1 MADLGQAYVQIV
13 PSAKGISGQIQQVL
27 DPEAQ
32 SAGKSAGT
40 NIGQQIGSF
49 AKKAVVALGVGEV
62 VSKAIT
68 DGMDFETGMAKVS
81 TLFSGTTAEFQSLQK
96 EIMNISSETGVAAAQ
111 LAEAAY
117 SAESASVPMGNLG
130 SMIKAS
136 SQLATA
142 GFTDIDT
149 ALSATAKT
157 MNAYGMMSD
166 DVAATQA
173 NMEKVQRVLIQTQN
187 KGITTVGELGASLA
201 QVTPT
206 AAAFGVSF
214 EQIGASLAGMTAQGT
229 PTAQATTQ
237 LNSLIAELGKN
248 GTQASKNLQEAAKGT
263 QWAGMSFVEMMNNG
277 ADLNDVLGLMQGLA
291 DKNGVAM
298 VDMFSSIEAGKAA
311 MSITNS
317 DWVGN
322 MEAMATEADVVGEAF
337 GTMADTASFKMDRL
351 KNTLKNMGIEAFL
364 AVADELTA
372 VISGFASVVEAVWPS
387 LQAVGSALFAVVT
400 AALNTISTMLG
411 LDESFSATDAI
422 ASVLTTIFNAIASAL
437 TWVADN
443 MNALLPIAAAVG
455 IAFLAITAPFYAVIA
470 VIGLV
475 VKAFVNLWNTNE
487 EFRTAI
493 TEIWEGIKAK
503 FEEFGQGILDRLNA
517 MGFDFENFG
526 DVVQGIWQGLCDFLG
541 PVLEGAFEVIST
553 VLGTVLDVLTG
564 LFDVFAG
571 IFTGNWEQA
580 WTGVKEISSGIWNG
594 IKSVFSTVLNMLKSI
609 ADVFLGWF
617 GTDWDTV
624 WTSVKTFF
632 VNTWN
637 SIKTFFT
644 NAINGIKSVATTVW
658 NAISGFF
665 TTVLTTIKTT
675 FTTVWT
681 AIKTFVTNA
690 WNGIKEKATE
700 IWNNIKSVIT
710 EKITD
715 IKSNV
720 QEKFQSIKDTV
731 TEKFN
736 DIKSK
741 AQEVWNSIKQKITQ
755 PIEDA
760 KEGVRRAINTMKGF
774 FNFSWSLPKIKLPHF
789 SISGSFSLNPP
800 KIPRFSVS
808 WYKKAYEDPI
818 IFTKP
823 TVLPTAAGFKGFGDG
838 NGAEVVLGLDRLREM
853 TGPTVTNNITVNA
866 APGMNVRELA
876 ERVAEQ
882 IEHRTEQKKA
892 VFA

>member
-49 AKKAVVALGVGEV
+49 AKKAVVALGVGKV

-81 TLFSGTTAEFQSLQK
+81 TLFSGTTAEFQALQK

-248 GTQASKNLQEAAKGT
+248 GTQASKNLQKAAKGT

-337 GTMADTASFKMDRL
+337 ETMADTASFKMERL

-364 AVADELTA
+364 AVADGLTA
-372 VISGFASVVEAVWPS
+372 VISGFASVIDAVWPS
-387 LQAVGSALFAVVT
+387 LQAVGSALSAVAT
-400 AALNTISTMLG
+400 AAWNTISTMLG

-422 ASVLTTIFNAIASAL
+422 ASVLTTVFNAIASAL

-443 MNALLPIAAAVG
+443 MNALLPIVAAIG
-455 IAFLAITAPFYAVIA
+455 IAFLAVTAPLDAVVA
-470 VIGLV
+470 VIGV
-475 VKAFVNLWNTNE
+475 VVAAFINLWNTNE

-493 TEIWEGIKAK
+493 IEIWEGIKAK
-503 FEEFGQGILDRLNA
+503 FEEFGQGVLDRLNA

-541 PVLEGAFEVIST
+541 PVLVNAFEVVSGL
-553 VLGTVLDVLTG
+553 LGTALDTLLG
-564 LFDVFAG
+564 LWDFFRAVFSGDWDA
-571 IFTGNWEQA
+571 A
-580 WTGVKEISSGIWNG
+580 WTAIKGVFDTQWNG
-594 IKSVFSTVLNMLKSI
+594 IKQILEDALAK
-609 ADVFLGWF
+609 
-617 GTDWDTV
+617 
-624 WTSVKTFF
+624 
-632 VNTWN
+632 
-637 SIKTFFT
+637 
-644 NAINGIKSVATTVW
+644 
-658 NAISGFF
+658 
-665 TTVLTTIKTT
+665 
-675 FTTVWT
+675 
-681 AIKTFVTNA
+681 
-690 WNGIKEKATE
+690 IKEKVAEIWQQVKEKISEVLNSINEKVAEVWNNIKQKISEILSSIKEKVAE

-715 IKSNV
+715 IKSSV

-731 TEKFN
+731 AEKFN

-800 KIPRFSVS
+800 KIPSFSVS

>member
-49 AKKAVVALGVGEV
+49 AKKAVVALGVGKV

-248 GTQASKNLQEAAKGT
+248 GTQASKNLQKAAKGT

-387 LQAVGSALFAVVT
+387 LQAVGSALSAVVT
-400 AALNTISTMLG
+400 AAWSTISTMLG

-422 ASVLTTIFNAIASAL
+422 ASVLTTVFNAIASAL

-443 MNALLPIAAAVG
+443 MNAVLPIAAAVG
-455 IAFLAITAPFYAVIA
+455 IAFLAITAPFDAVIA
-470 VIGLV
+470 VIGV
-475 VKAFVNLWNTNE
+475 VVAAFVNLWNTNE

-541 PVLEGAFEVIST
+541 PVLEGAFEVVSGL
-553 VLGTVLDVLTG
+553 LGTALDTLLG
-564 LFDVFAG
+564 LWDFFHA
-571 IFTGNWEQA
+571 
-580 WTGVKEISSGIWNG
+580 
-594 IKSVFSTVLNMLKSI
+594 VFS
-609 ADVFLGWF
+609 G
-617 GTDWDTV
+617 DWD
-624 WTSVKTFF
+624 
-632 VNTWN
+632 
-637 SIKTFFT
+637 
-644 NAINGIKSVATTVW
+644 AA
-658 NAISGFF
+658 
-665 TTVLTTIKTT
+665 
-675 FTTVWT
+675 WT
-681 AIKTFVTNA
+681 AIKGVFDTQWSGIKEILEDALAKIKEKVAEIWDEIKEKISEVLGSIKEKVFEVWNNIKEKISEIL
-690 WNGIKEKATE
+690 NGIKEKATE
-700 IWNNIKSVIT
+700 IWNNIKSTIT

-715 IKSNV
+715 IKSKV
-720 QEKFQSIKDTV
+720 QEKFSDIKQTV

-741 AQEVWNSIKQKITQ
+741 AQEVWDSIKQKITQ

-800 KIPRFSVS
+800 KIPSFSVS

>member
-49 AKKAVVALGVGEV
+49 AKKAVVALGVGKV

-248 GTQASKNLQEAAKGT
+248 GTQASKNLQKAAKGT

-337 GTMADTASFKMDRL
+337 ETMADTASFKMERL

-364 AVADELTA
+364 AVADGLTA
-372 VISGFASVVEAVWPS
+372 VISGFASVIDAVWPS
-387 LQAVGSALFAVVT
+387 LQAVGSALSAVAT
-400 AALNTISTMLG
+400 AAWNTISTMLG

-422 ASVLTTIFNAIASAL
+422 ASVLTTVFNAIASAL

-443 MNALLPIAAAVG
+443 MNALLPIVAAIG
-455 IAFLAITAPFYAVIA
+455 IAFLAVTAPLDAVVA
-470 VIGLV
+470 VIGV
-475 VKAFVNLWNTNE
+475 VVAAFINLWNTNE

-493 TEIWEGIKAK
+493 IEIWEGIKAK
-503 FEEFGQGILDRLNA
+503 FEEFGQGVLDRLNA

-541 PVLEGAFEVIST
+541 PVLVNAFEVVSGL
-553 VLGTVLDVLTG
+553 LGTALDTLLG
-564 LFDVFAG
+564 LWDFFRAVFSGDWDA
-571 IFTGNWEQA
+571 A
-580 WTGVKEISSGIWNG
+580 WTAIKGVFDTQWNG
-594 IKSVFSTVLNMLKSI
+594 IKKILEDALAK
-609 ADVFLGWF
+609 
-617 GTDWDTV
+617 
-624 WTSVKTFF
+624 
-632 VNTWN
+632 
-637 SIKTFFT
+637 
-644 NAINGIKSVATTVW
+644 
-658 NAISGFF
+658 
-665 TTVLTTIKTT
+665 
-675 FTTVWT
+675 
-681 AIKTFVTNA
+681 
-690 WNGIKEKATE
+690 IKEKVAEIWQQVKEKISEVLNSINEKVAEVWNNIKQKISEILSSIKEKVAE

-715 IKSNV
+715 IKSSV

-731 TEKFN
+731 AEKFN

-800 KIPRFSVS
+800 KIPSFSVS

>member
-49 AKKAVVALGVGEV
+49 AKKAVVALGVGKV

-248 GTQASKNLQEAAKGT
+248 GTQASKNLQKAAKGT

-387 LQAVGSALFAVVT
+387 LQAVGSALSAVV
-400 AALNTISTMLG
+400 AAAWSTISTMLG

-422 ASVLTTIFNAIASAL
+422 ASVLTTVFNAIASAL

-443 MNALLPIAAAVG
+443 MNAVLPIVAAIG
-455 IAFLAITAPFYAVIA
+455 IAFLAVTAPLDAVVA
-470 VIGLV
+470 VIGV
-475 VKAFVNLWNTNE
+475 VVAAFINLWNTNE

-541 PVLEGAFEVIST
+541 PVLEGAFEVVSGL
-553 VLGTVLDVLTG
+553 LGTALDTLLG
-564 LFDVFAG
+564 LWDFFHAVFSGDWDA
-571 IFTGNWEQA
+571 A
-580 WTGVKEISSGIWNG
+580 WTAIKGVFDTQWNG
-594 IKSVFSTVLNMLKSI
+594 IKKILEDALAK
-609 ADVFLGWF
+609 
-617 GTDWDTV
+617 
-624 WTSVKTFF
+624 
-632 VNTWN
+632 
-637 SIKTFFT
+637 IKEKV
-644 NAINGIKSVATTVW
+644 AEIWGGIKEKISEVLGNIKEKVFEVW
-658 NAISGFF
+658 NNIKEKISEI
-665 TTVLTTIKTT
+665 L
-675 FTTVWT
+675 
-681 AIKTFVTNA
+681 
-690 WNGIKEKATE
+690 NGIKEKATE
-700 IWNNIKSVIT
+700 IWNNIKSTIT

-715 IKSNV
+715 IKSKV
-720 QEKFQSIKDTV
+720 QEKFSDIKQTV

-741 AQEVWNSIKQKITQ
+741 AQEVWDSIKQKITQ

-800 KIPRFSVS
+800 KIPSFSVS

>member
-49 AKKAVVALGVGEV
+49 AKKAVVALGVGKV

-248 GTQASKNLQEAAKGT
+248 GTQASKNLQKAAKGT

-317 DWVGN
+317 DWAGN

-387 LQAVGSALFAVVT
+387 LQAVGSALSAVVT
-400 AALNTISTMLG
+400 AAWSTISTMLG

-422 ASVLTTIFNAIASAL
+422 ASVLTTVFNAIASAL

-443 MNALLPIAAAVG
+443 MNAVLPIAASVG
-455 IAFLAITAPFYAVIA
+455 IAFLAITAPFDAVIA

-475 VKAFVNLWNTNE
+475 VAAFVNLWNTNE

-541 PVLEGAFEVIST
+541 PVLEGAFEVVSGL
-553 VLGTVLDVLTG
+553 LGTALDTLLG
-564 LFDVFAG
+564 LWDFFHA
-571 IFTGNWEQA
+571 
-580 WTGVKEISSGIWNG
+580 
-594 IKSVFSTVLNMLKSI
+594 VFS
-609 ADVFLGWF
+609 G
-617 GTDWDTV
+617 DWD
-624 WTSVKTFF
+624 
-632 VNTWN
+632 
-637 SIKTFFT
+637 
-644 NAINGIKSVATTVW
+644 AA
-658 NAISGFF
+658 
-665 TTVLTTIKTT
+665 
-675 FTTVWT
+675 WT
-681 AIKTFVTNA
+681 AIKGVFDTQWSGIKEILEDALAKIKEKVAEIWGEIKEKISEVLGSIKEKVFEVWNNIKEKISEIL
-690 WNGIKEKATE
+690 NGIKEKATE

-800 KIPRFSVS
+800 KIPSFSVS